1 MKLESNLLINIY
13 SIVLLTIVYLHSLKQ
28 DDKETLQHKLYII
41 MLQITIL
48 MLVVD
53 IFSRFDGKPDT
64 IYPIVNYFGNLLIF
78 LINPIMPSIWL
89 LYVYCQVFHEDKIN
103 RSVLYLLFI
112 INAVNVIMV
121 ALSQFYGWLY
131 YIDVNNIYHRGPL
144 FFLSASIT
152 IALVLAAFVLILVN
166 HERIDKKHYFSLV
179 FLQFLR
185 L

>member
-1 MKLESNLLINIY
+1 M
-13 SIVLLTIVYLHSLKQ
+13 TIVYLHSLKQ
-28 DDKETLQHKLYII
+28 ADKETLQHKLYII

-48 MLVVD
+48 MLMVD

-64 IYPIVNYFGNLLIF
+64 IYPVLNYFGNLLIF

-103 RSVLYLLFI
+103 RLVLYLLYI

-121 ALSQFYGWLY
+121 VLSQFFGWLY
-131 YIDVNNIYHRGPL
+131 YIDIDNIYHRGSL

-152 IALVLAAFVLILVN
+152 TALVLVAFVLILVN
-166 HERIDKKHYFSLV
+166 PKKIDKKYYFSLV
-179 FLQFLR
+179 FLRFLH